1 MGSIATIIVSVL
13 GSLGISGAL
22 FGFIFRRIEKKLD
35 SHDAERNQIAKDRR
49 EFEQFELK
57 TLLAVTALC
66 EANSHA
72 LQNGKCN
79 GETHK
84 ALAYLDEVKHEQQD
98 FLLRQ
103 GVNHLF

>member
-1 MGSIATIIVSVL
+1 MGPIATIIISVL
-13 GSLGISGAL
+13 GGLGISGAF
-22 FGFIFRRIEKKLD
+22 FGFLFRMLEKKLNEQE
-35 SHDAERNQIAKDRR
+35 AARQATIENRR
-49 EFEQFELK
+49 EFEEFELK